1 MTLRVAWIRREQDP
15 FSLRVFIE
23 ALVPCLERSG
33 IIMQPCREEEAPPAA
48 DVLWEPGA
56 GWRLTAPVVRA
67 AAGRM
72 PVLVT
77 IHGLRPFVRP
87 GREDGPDADAVRA
100 GLLQD
105 WAELREQVWV
115 VSPSHFGA
123 EEVGRVYGVAAPRLR
138 VVAHGVDGGLFRPSF
153 RMSLLPIRQPRFFLH
168 VAAWQPVKNTERV
181 FAAYS
186 RLAANRPEL
195 LAVLPG
201 YPVDRAV
208 PPGVRLLGEGL
219 PQERLA
225 ELYRQALALVA
236 PSLRET
242 FGLPLLEAMASGC
255 PVITS
260 AGSACREVVGDAA
273 VLVEPEDT
281 QDIADA
287 MRRVMDEPRL
297 RRGLARR
304 GRARAALFTWE
315 RAAQGYA
322 GLFRELA
329 K

>member
-1 MTLRVAWIRREQDP
+1 MSLRVAWIRREQDP
-15 FSLRVFIE
+15 FSLQVFVG
-23 ALVPCLERSG
+23 ALVPRLERLG
-33 IIMQPCREEEAPPAA
+33 IVMQPCREEEVPPTA

-56 GWRLTAPVVRA
+56 GWRLTAPAVRA
-67 AAGRM
+67 GAGRM

-87 GREDGPDADAVRA
+87 GPEDGPDADGVRA
-100 GLLQD
+100 GLLRD
-105 WAELREQVWV
+105 WAELRERVWV
-115 VSPSHFGA
+115 VSPSRFGA
-123 EEVGRVYGVAAPRLR
+123 EEVGQVYGVAAQRLR
-138 VVAHGVDGGLFRPSF
+138 VVAHGVDGGLFRPTF
-153 RMSLLPIRQPRFFLH
+153 RISLLPMRQARFFLH

-201 YPVDRAV
+201 YPADRPV
-208 PPGVRLLGEGL
+208 PAGVRLLREGL

-225 ELYRQALALVA
+225 QLYRQALALVA

-260 AGSACREVVGDAA
+260 AGSGCREAAGDAA
-273 VLVEPEDT
+273 LLVDPGNT
-281 QDIADA
+281 QDIANA
-287 MRRVMDEPRL
+287 MRRIISE
-297 RRGLARR
+297 RGLRHCLVR
-304 GRARAALFTWE
+304 QGRARAALFTWE
-315 RAAQGYA
+315 RAAQAYA
-322 GLFRELA
+322 GIFREA
-329 K
+329 AG

>member
-15 FSLRVFIE
+15 FSLRVFVE
-23 ALVPCLERSG
+23 ALVPRLERLG
-33 IIMQPCREEEAPPAA
+33 IVMQPCREDEAPPTA

-56 GWRLTAPVVRA
+56 GWRLTAPAVRA

-100 GLLQD
+100 GLLRD
-105 WAELREQVWV
+105 WTELRERVWV
-115 VSPSHFGA
+115 VSPSCFGA
-123 EEVGRVYGVAAPRLR
+123 EEVGRVYGVAAQRLR
-138 VVAHGVDGGLFRPSF
+138 VVAHGVDGGLFHPSF
-153 RMSLLPIRQPRFFLH
+153 RMRFLPSRQPRFFLH

-186 RLAANRPEL
+186 RLATNRPEL

-201 YPVDRAV
+201 YPADRPV
-208 PPGVRLLGEGL
+208 PSGVRLLREGL

-260 AGSACREVVGDAA
+260 ADSGCREAA
-273 VLVEPEDT
+273 GGAALLVNPEDT
-281 QDIADA
+281 QNIANA
-287 MRRVMDEPRL
+287 LRRIVDEPRL
-297 RRGLARR
+297 RRSLARR
-304 GRARAALFTWE
+304 GRARAAMFTWE

-329 K
+329 G